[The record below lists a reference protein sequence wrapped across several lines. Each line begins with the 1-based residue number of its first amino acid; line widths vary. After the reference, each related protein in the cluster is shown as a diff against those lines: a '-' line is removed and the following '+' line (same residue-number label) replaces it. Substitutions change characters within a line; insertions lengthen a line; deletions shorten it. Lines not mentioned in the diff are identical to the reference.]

1 VELPPVKKLDFL
13 VNDQLIEFAVNCMP
27 KKIVCSPD
35 DLQEGLFGQVLLY
48 VFEVLPYL
56 DFKQIVPTWEIRSK
70 LYGEPENDFIVIPG
84 LLDTQPEHSSSD
96 LQESVTS
103 LVELRE
109 KFPVTLGNDWNYIH
123 ELWHKYFSIPDAIAA
138 RADQFPDLTEA
149 LGLHYRGTDKNK
161 ALEETNFV
169 SEADFI
175 KLADDFIQDHPSI
188 KVIFIASDEDSFVE
202 QFRSSYPNH
211 QIVNSGSVIHHKEQG
226 GQDNTS
232 KGEHAL
238 LDCLL
243 LSRCRYLLKCQSALS
258 GFAKVLN
265 PKIEAYRV
273 SANKLA
279 YWNRDVPYFPDG
291 FLPKYSSRDSA
302 CQELLDRLFEGDWT
316 SNAAVAR
323 RFASPVGYEHRGRK
337 RRLLNRLDRWTFGV
351 FGLNWAR

>member
-1 VELPPVKKLDFL
+1 MHKILKITT
-13 VNDQLIEFAVNCMP
+13 DQDN
-27 KKIVCSPD
+27 
-35 DLQEGLFGQVLLY
+35 LQEGLFGQVFLW

-56 DFKQIVPTWEIRSK
+56 DFHQIVPTWEIRSK
-70 LYGEPENDFIVIPG
+70 LYGEPGNDFIVIPG
-84 LLDTQPEHSSSD
+84 LLDTQQEHSSAGVE
-96 LQESVTS
+96 ESVAN

-109 KFPVTLGNDWNYIH
+109 KFPVTLGNDWDYIH
-123 ELWHKYFSIPDAIAA
+123 KLWHQYFSIPKAVST

-149 LGLHYRGTDKNK
+149 FGLHYRGTDKNK

-169 SEADFI
+169 SESDFI
-175 KLADDFIQDHPSI
+175 KLADDFIQCHPSV
-188 KVIFIASDEDSFVE
+188 KTIFIASDEDSFVE
-202 QFRSSYPNH
+202 LFRSSYPKH

-238 LDCLL
+238 LDCVL

-265 PKIEAYRV
+265 PKLEAYRI

-291 FLPKYSSRDSA
+291 FLPKYSSKDPQ

-323 RFASPVGYEHRGRK
+323 RFAAPVGYEHRGRR
-337 RRLLNRLDRWTFGV
+337 RRLLYRLDRLTLGV

>member
-1 VELPPVKKLDFL
+1 MPEEKELSLNPNFH
-13 VNDQLIEFAVNCMP
+13 
-27 KKIVCSPD
+27 KIFCD
-35 DLQEGLFGQVLLY
+35 ADYLQEGLFGQVIVF

-56 DFKQIVPTWEIRSK
+56 DAHRVIPVWEIRSK
-70 LYGEPENDFIVIPG
+70 LYGKAENDFIVIPG
-84 LLDTQPEHSSSD
+84 LLDAKTVHPSNSV
-96 LQESVTS
+96 QEAAFGLATI
-103 LVELRE
+103 RE
-109 KFPVTLGNDWNYIH
+109 KNPVTLGNDWDYIH
-123 ELWHKYFSIPDAIAA
+123 KLWHKYFSIPEKISK
-138 RADQFPDLTEA
+138 RADQFPDLSEA

-175 KLADDFIQDHPSI
+175 TLADDFIQCHPGI
-188 KVIFIASDEDSFVE
+188 KTILIASDEDSFVDL
-202 QFRSSYPNH
+202 FRLKYPKH
-211 QIVNSGSVIHHKEQG
+211 QIVNSGSVIHHKAQG
-226 GQDNTS
+226 EQDNCS

-243 LSRCRYLLKCQSALS
+243 LSRCKYLLKCQSALS

-291 FLPKYSSRDSA
+291 FLPKYSSMNPQ

-316 SNAAVAR
+316 SNAVVAR
-323 RFASPVGYEHRGRK
+323 RFSSSVGYEHRGRR
-337 RRLLNRLDRWTFGV
+337 RRLLNRMDRLTFGL
-351 FGLNWAR
+351 FGLSWTRTGCP